1 MTICVENTTS
11 EMGSPTYLRSFV
23 ERNASLGIA
32 LQFRHRSCASRGWRC
47 RESRGGEA
55 SNLLRELVASA
66 HIHDNH
72 GERDEHLPPYEGTID
87 WPAAVKLF
95 TSAPGANL
103 PLVLELKEKIGPE
116 ALSTQQ
122 QLDAARKSLDRLE
135 KAWG

>member
-1 MTICVENTTS
+1 VAA
-11 EMGSPTYLRSFV
+11 GFD
-23 ERNASLGIA
+23 
-32 LQFRHRSCASRGWRC
+32 
-47 RESRGGEA
+47 
-55 SNLLRELVASA
+55 LLRELVASA